1 MSWWRRLTSLPSSS
15 EKGNYHIFLVFFCD
29 LLWLS
34 KTIIVLDRQGEPIL
48 VQNLFNV
55 AILNVLWVIVA
66 SHRCYHIVVRGVI
79 SDQIVV
85 THRWHHMS
93 SFIIFDDNPS
103 GMTCPTPKLNTLFAS
118 SQNPF
123 RLKWDS
129 FLIPQSCL
137 PHLKISLRWRIW
149 ESYLRSRGRDISS
162 QDGQGGTNRN
172 RCHML
177 KLYLRVRIYCRKEY
191 KNGNG
196 YLIRV

>member
-1 MSWWRRLTSLPSSS
+1 MTGRESQYWCKICSTLQFWMCSGWSLPAIGIITLFPEVSSVI
-15 EKGNYHIFLVFFCD
+15 K
-29 LLWLS
+29 LLS
-34 KTIIVLDRQGEPIL
+34 PIGD
-48 VQNLFNV
+48 
-55 AILNVLWVIVA
+55 I
-66 SHRCYHIVVRGVI
+66 
-79 SDQIVV
+79 
-85 THRWHHMS
+85 MS

-172 RCHML
+172 RCQML
-177 KLYLRVRIYCRKEY
+177 ELYLRVWIYYRKE
-191 KNGNG
+191 
-196 YLIRV
+196 IEEW

>member
-1 MSWWRRLTSLPSSS
+1 MGPLCLWQC
-15 EKGNYHIFLVFFCD
+15 FCD

-66 SHRCYHIVVRGVI
+66 SHRCHHIVVFSVI
-79 SDQIVV
+79 L
-85 THRWHHMS
+85 HH
-93 SFIIFDDNPS
+93 FDDNPS

-149 ESYLRSRGRDISS
+149 EFYLRSRGRDISS

-172 RCHML
+172 RCQAL
-177 KLYLRVRIYCRKEY
+177 KKTGGKC
-191 KNGNG
+191 
-196 YLIRV
+196 